1 MTEATYKT
9 MAESTQNSI
18 VYLVDDDHALRDALA
33 LLIETAGYKVKSF
46 ESAENFLDNFIS
58 QLPGC
63 LVLDVRMPNM
73 TGLELQDEMLKR
85 NIEIPII
92 FISGQSNI
100 PTSSKAFRSGAI
112 DFLEKPLDDD
122 IFLVRI
128 QEAVDKDKKARAA
141 SNSKLSL
148 LERYKTL
155 TPREQEVMTLLVK
168 NNSNKEAARALGISN
183 RTVDV
188 HRAHLMEK
196 MHAKNL
202 ADLTLMAVTLEI
214 L

>member
-1 MTEATYKT
+1 MKIDIE
-9 MAESTQNSI
+9 NSI
-18 VYLVDDDHALRDALA
+18 VYLVDDDNALRDALA
-33 LLIETAGYKVKSF
+33 LLIESSGYQVKCY

-58 QLPGC
+58 QWPSC
-63 LVLDVRMPNM
+63 LVLDVRMPRM
-73 TGLELQDEMLKR
+73 TGLELQEEMHKR

-112 DFLEKPLDDD
+112 DFLEKPLDNE
-122 IFLVRI
+122 IFLIRI
-128 QEAVDKDKKARAA
+128 QEAIDKDRKAREA
-141 SNSKLSL
+141 STGRLAL
-148 LERYKTL
+148 MERYRTL

-168 NNSNKEAARALGISN
+168 NNSNKEAARTLGISN